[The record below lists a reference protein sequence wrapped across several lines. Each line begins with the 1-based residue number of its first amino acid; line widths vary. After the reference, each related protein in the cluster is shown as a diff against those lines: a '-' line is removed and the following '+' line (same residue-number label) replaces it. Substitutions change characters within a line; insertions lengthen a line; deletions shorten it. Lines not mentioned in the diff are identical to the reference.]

1 MDALIVASLALPLLL
16 ALLVAQPR
24 SRAVALSLAPWA
36 PLPALA
42 LALAAREPL
51 GLDLPDVLTGLQLG
65 VDDSGRVFL
74 LFTSLIWLAAG
85 GFARGWFADDP
96 RRARFMVFFLLTQ
109 AGNLGACLALDA
121 AGFYAFYAL
130 MSFAAYGL
138 VAHDG
143 DTAARRAGRV
153 YLVLAVAGEM
163 LILSGLLLALG
174 LAPDHPWAVACLVLG
189 FGVKV
194 GLPLLHVSLPLAYAA
209 APIPAAAVL
218 AGAMIKA
225 GVLGWLRFLPLGAAA
240 LPDSG
245 QLLMAT
251 GALMIVGGSVIG
263 LAQRQ
268 PGAILA
274 YSSVAQMGHFA
285 LGVGAG
291 LTAPALWPPI
301 AAALVV
307 YAAHHA
313 LAKAALFLGVGVV
326 ARHGASRAHLAGLTL
341 PALALAG
348 APFTSGML
356 AKLGLKSALAGLP
369 APWADALPLLLVA
382 GALGSALLMARL
394 LVQARETP
402 VVGDAPTALWAPW
415 LLALAGVAG
424 LTAGLAPFASW
435 SATLQPGALL
445 AALWP
450 VFAAL
455 ALTLAALK
463 LRLGAPRIPAGDLLV
478 PIERLLAAIVRLH
491 PPRAARAARVAG
503 TRDPSPA
510 APGIAPARVALRRCA
525 VVGAARGF
533 RVPADIL
540 RP

>member
-16 ALLVAQPR
+16 ALLVALPR
-24 SRAVALSLAPWA
+24 SRVVALNLAPLA
-36 PLPALA
+36 ALPALA

-51 GLDLPDVLTGLQLG
+51 LFDLPDVLTGLQLG
-65 VDDSGRVFL
+65 VDDTGRVFL

-85 GFARGWFADDP
+85 WHARGWLADDP
-96 RRARFMVFFLLTQ
+96 RRARFAVFFLLTQ

-138 VAHDG
+138 VAHDNN
-143 DTAARRAGRV
+143 AVARRAGRV

-174 LAPDHPWAVACLVLG
+174 LAPDHPWAVACLILG

-209 APIPAAAVL
+209 APAPAAAVL

-225 GVLGWLRFLPLGAAA
+225 GVLGWLRFLPLGDAA
-240 LPDSG
+240 LPDAG
-245 QLLMAT
+245 QLLMLA
-251 GALMIVGGSVIG
+251 GGVAIVGGSVIG
-263 LAQRQ
+263 LMQRE

-291 LTAPALWPPI
+291 LAVPALWPLV

-313 LAKAALFLGVGVV
+313 LAKAALFLGLGVV
-326 ARHGASRAHLAGLTL
+326 ARYGASPAHLAGLVL

-348 APFTSGML
+348 APFSSGML
-356 AKLGLKSALAGLP
+356 AKLGLKDALAGLP
-369 APWADALPLLLVA
+369 APWTDALPVLLAA
-382 GALGSALLMARL
+382 GALGTALLMARL
-394 LVQARETP
+394 VWRIREAPT
-402 VVGDAPTALWAPW
+402 VGDAPMMLWAPW
-415 LLALAGVAG
+415 LLTLAGVAG
-424 LTAGLAPFASW
+424 LTAGLAP
-435 SATLQPGALL
+435 SAGWTAALQPGALL
-445 AALWP
+445 AAVWP
-450 VFAAL
+450 ILAALALAAL
-455 ALTLAALK
+455 ALTLR
-463 LRLGAPRIPAGDLLV
+463 LRAPQLPPGDLLV
-478 PIERLLAAIVRLH
+478 PVERLLAAVVRRLAALH
-491 PPRAARAARVAG
+491 PPALPALPTRAARRPPRLESRLRAWPFAG
-503 TRDPSPA
+503 
-510 APGIAPARVALRRCA
+510 ALWLA
-525 VVGAARGF
+525 LLAGF
-533 RVPADIL
+533 AFLLTP
-540 RP
+540 

>member
-1 MDALIVASLALPLLL
+1 MDTLIVASLGVPLLL
-16 ALLVAQPR
+16 AALVALPR
-24 SRAVALSLAPWA
+24 SRAAALNLTPWA

-65 VDDSGRVFL
+65 VDDTGRVFL

-85 GFARGWFADDP
+85 WFARGWLVDDP
-96 RRARFMVFFLLTQ
+96 RRARFTVFFLLTQ

-143 DTAARRAGRV
+143 DTAAQRAGRV

-163 LILSGLLLALG
+163 LILSGLMLALG
-174 LAPDHPWAVACLVLG
+174 LTPDHPWAVACLVLG

-209 APIPAAAVL
+209 APAPAAAVL

-225 GVLGWLRFLPLGAAA
+225 GVLGWLRFLPLGDAA
-240 LPDSG
+240 LPDAG
-245 QLLMAT
+245 EMLMAA
-251 GALMIVGGSVIG
+251 GAVMIVGGSVIG
-263 LAQRQ
+263 LMQRQ

-291 LTAPALWPPI
+291 LAVPELWPLV
-301 AAALVV
+301 AAALIV

-313 LAKAALFLGVGVV
+313 LAKAALFLGLGVI
-326 ARHGASRAHLAGLTL
+326 ARHGAAPAHLAGLAL

-356 AKLGLKSALAGLP
+356 AKLGLKDALTGLP
-369 APWADALPLLLVA
+369 APWADVLPVLLAV
-382 GALGSALLMARL
+382 GALGTALLMARL
-394 LVQARETP
+394 LVRVREAPAAGETP
-402 VVGDAPTALWAPW
+402 ISLWAPW
-415 LLALAGVAG
+415 LLTLAGVAG
-424 LTAGLAPFASW
+424 LTAGLAPSVSW
-435 SATLQPGALL
+435 TTALQPGALL
-445 AALWP
+445 SAVWPILAAI
-450 VFAAL
+450 AL
-455 ALTLAALK
+455 ALAALK
-463 LRLGAPRIPAGDLLV
+463 LRLRAPQIPAGDLLV
-478 PIERLLAAIVRLH
+478 PVERLLAGGARRLALLR
-491 PPRAARAARVAG
+491 PPALPTVPTRAARRPPRLESRLRAWPFAG
-503 TRDPSPA
+503 
-510 APGIAPARVALRRCA
+510 ALWLA
-525 VVGAARGF
+525 LLAGF
-533 RVPADIL
+533 AFLLTP
-540 RP
+540 

>member
-1 MDALIVASLALPLLL
+1 MDTLIVASLAWPLAL
-16 ALLVAQPR
+16 ALLVALPR
-24 SRAVALSLAPWA
+24 SRALALKLAPWA

-42 LALAAREPL
+42 LALAARAPL
-51 GLDLPDVLTGLQLG
+51 LLELPDVLTGLQLG
-65 VDDSGRVFL
+65 VDDTGRVFL

-85 GFARGWFADDP
+85 WYARVWLADDP

-138 VAHDG
+138 VAHD
-143 DTAARRAGRV
+143 DNPAARRAGRV

-194 GLPLLHVSLPLAYAA
+194 GLPFLHVSLPLAYAA
-209 APIPAAAVL
+209 APAPAAAVL

-225 GVLGWLRFLPLGAAA
+225 GGLGWLRFLPLGDAA
-240 LPDSG
+240 LPDAG

-268 PGAILA
+268 AGAILA

-291 LTAPALWPPI
+291 LAAPGLWPLI

-313 LAKAALFLGVGVV
+313 LAKAALFIGLGVV
-326 ARHGASRAHLAGLTL
+326 ARHGASPAHLAGLAL

-356 AKLGLKSALAGLP
+356 AKLGLKDALAALP
-369 APWADALPLLLVA
+369 APWADALPLLLAV
-382 GALGSALLMARL
+382 GALGTALLMARL
-394 LVQARETP
+394 FWLIRTTP
-402 VVGDAPTALWAPW
+402 ATGEAPLTLWAPW
-415 LLALAGVAG
+415 LLTLAAVGG
-424 LTAGLAPFASW
+424 LTAGLAPSASW
-435 SATLQPGALL
+435 TAALQPAPLL

-450 VFAAL
+450 ILAAVAL
-455 ALTLAALK
+455 AAAAARLH
-463 LRLGAPRIPAGDLLV
+463 LRAPDIPAGDLLV
-478 PIERLLAAIVRLH
+478 PVERLLAAPARRLARLRPPLLPMLPAGGARRPPRLESRLRAWPFAGVLWLVLFALLVRLLS
-491 PPRAARAARVAG
+491 A
-503 TRDPSPA
+503 
-510 APGIAPARVALRRCA
+510 
-525 VVGAARGF
+525 
-533 RVPADIL
+533 
-540 RP
+540 

>member
-1 MDALIVASLALPLLL
+1 MDTLIVASLALPLLL
-16 ALLVAQPR
+16 AVLVALPR
-24 SRAVALSLAPWA
+24 SRAVALNLAPWA
-36 PLPALA
+36 PLPALI

-51 GLDLPDVLTGLQLG
+51 LLDLPDVLTGLQLG
-65 VDDSGRVFL
+65 LDDTGRMFL

-85 GFARGWFADDP
+85 WFVRGWLMDDP

-138 VAHDG
+138 VAHDN
-143 DTAARRAGRV
+143 DAPARRAGRI

-163 LILSGLLLALG
+163 LILTGLLLALG

-209 APIPAAAVL
+209 APAPAAAVL

-225 GVLGWLRFLPLGAAA
+225 GVLGWLRFLPLGDAA
-240 LPDSG
+240 LPDAG
-245 QLLMAT
+245 QLLMLA
-251 GALMIVGGSVIG
+251 GGVAIVGGSVIG
-263 LAQRQ
+263 LMQRQ

-285 LGVGAG
+285 LGVGAA
-291 LTAPALWPPI
+291 LAVPELWPLI

-313 LAKAALFLGVGVV
+313 LAKAALFLGLGVV
-326 ARHGASRAHLAGLTL
+326 ARHGASPAHLAGLAL

-356 AKLGLKSALAGLP
+356 AKLGLKDALAALP
-369 APWADALPLLLVA
+369 APWADALPVLLAV
-382 GALGSALLMARL
+382 GALGTALLMARL
-394 LVQARETP
+394 VWRVREAP
-402 VVGDAPTALWAPW
+402 IVGSAPAALWAPW
-415 LLALAGVAG
+415 LLTLAGVAG
-424 LTAGLAPFASW
+424 LTSGAAPSASW
-435 SATLQPGALL
+435 TTALQPGALL
-445 AALWP
+445 STLWPILAALI
-450 VFAAL
+450 
-455 ALTLAALK
+455 LTVAALK
-463 LRLGAPRIPAGDLLV
+463 LRLRAPQVPAGDLLV
-478 PIERLLAAIVRLH
+478 PVEHLLAGLARRLAPLRPPAPPSLPIRAALR
-491 PPRAARAARVAG
+491 PPRLESRLRAWPFAG
-503 TRDPSPA
+503 
-510 APGIAPARVALRRCA
+510 ALWLA
-525 VVGAARGF
+525 LLAGF
-533 RVPADIL
+533 AFLLTP
-540 RP
+540 

>member
-1 MDALIVASLALPLLL
+1 MDALIVASLALPLAL
-16 ALLVAQPR
+16 ALLVALPR
-24 SRAVALSLAPWA
+24 SRAAALALAPWA

-42 LALAAREPL
+42 LALAARAPL
-51 GLDLPDVLTGLQLG
+51 LLDLPDVLTGLQLG

-85 GFARGWFADDP
+85 WFARGWFADDP
-96 RRARFMVFFLLTQ
+96 RRARFTLFFLLTQ
-109 AGNLGACLALDA
+109 AGNLGVCLALDA

-153 YLVLAVAGEM
+153 YLVLTVAGEM

-174 LAPDHPWAVACLVLG
+174 LAPDHPWALACLVLG
-189 FGVKV
+189 FGAKI
-194 GLPLLHVSLPLAYAA
+194 GLPLMHVSLPLAYAA
-209 APIPAAAVL
+209 APAPAAAVL

-225 GVLGWLRFLPLGAAA
+225 GVLGWLRFLPLGDAA
-240 LPDSG
+240 LPDAG

-263 LAQRQ
+263 LAQRE

-285 LGVGAG
+285 LGAGAG
-291 LTAPALWPPI
+291 FAAPGLWPPI

-313 LAKAALFLGVGVV
+313 LAKTALFLGLGVV
-326 ARHGASRAHLAGLTL
+326 ARHGTSPARLAGLAL

-356 AKLGLKSALAGLP
+356 AKLGFKTALAALP
-369 APWADALPLLLVA
+369 APWAGALPALLAV
-382 GALGSALLMARL
+382 GALGTALLMARL
-394 LVQARETP
+394 FWLIRATP
-402 VVGDAPTALWAPW
+402 ATGAAPLTLWVPW
-415 LLALAGVAG
+415 LLALAAVAG
-424 LTAGLAPFASW
+424 LTAGLAPSANW
-435 SATLQPGALL
+435 SAALQPGALL

-450 VFAAL
+450 ILAAL
-455 ALTLAALK
+455 ALAGAALK
-463 LRLGAPRIPAGDLLV
+463 LHLRAPRIPAGDLLGSL
-478 PIERLLAAIVRLH
+478 ERLLAAFVRPPRPALPALPARPVLPTH
-491 PPRAARAARVAG
+491 AVRRPPRAEARLHAWTLAG
-503 TRDPSPA
+503 
-510 APGIAPARVALRRCA
+510 ALWLA
-525 VVGAARGF
+525 LLAGF
-533 RVPADIL
+533 AFL
-540 RP
+540 LAS

>member
-1 MDALIVASLALPLLL
+1 MDALILASLALPLLL
-16 ALLVAQPR
+16 ALLVALPR
-24 SRAVALSLAPWA
+24 SRAVALALAPGA
-36 PLPALA
+36 PLPALV

-51 GLDLPDVLTGLQLG
+51 LFDLPDVLTGLQLG
-65 VDDSGRVFL
+65 VDDTGRVFL

-85 GFARGWFADDP
+85 WFARGWLADDP
-96 RRARFMVFFLLTQ
+96 RRARFAVFFLLTQ
-109 AGNLGACLALDA
+109 AGNLGACLALDP

-194 GLPLLHVSLPLAYAA
+194 GLPLLHVSLPLAYVA
-209 APIPAAAVL
+209 APAPAAAVL
-218 AGAMIKA
+218 AGAIIKA
-225 GVLGWLRFLPLGAAA
+225 GLLGWLRFLPLGDAA
-240 LPDSG
+240 LPDAG
-245 QLLMAT
+245 QILMLA
-251 GALMIVGGSVIG
+251 GGVAIVGGSVIG
-263 LAQRQ
+263 LMQRE

-274 YSSVAQMGHFA
+274 YSSVSQMGHFM

-291 LTAPALWPPI
+291 LAAPELWPLI

-313 LAKAALFLGVGVV
+313 LAKAALFLGLGVV
-326 ARHGASRAHLAGLTL
+326 ARHGASFAHLAGLAL

-356 AKLGLKSALAGLP
+356 AKLGLKDALAALP
-369 APWADALPLLLVA
+369 APWGDALPALLAV
-382 GALGSALLMARL
+382 GALGTALLMARL
-394 LVQARETP
+394 LWRVREAP
-402 VVGDAPTALWAPW
+402 IVGDAPTALWMPW
-415 LLALAGVAG
+415 ALTLAGVAG
-424 LTAGLAPFASW
+424 LTAGLAPSASW
-435 SATLQPGALL
+435 TAALQPDALL

-450 VFAAL
+450 ILAAL
-455 ALTLAALK
+455 ALAAAALK
-463 LRLGAPRIPAGDLLV
+463 LRLRAPQLPAGDLLV
-478 PIERLLAAIVRLH
+478 PVERLFTALARRLA
-491 PPRAARAARVAG
+491 PPRFPALPTLPTRAARRPPRLESRLRAWPLAG
-503 TRDPSPA
+503 
-510 APGIAPARVALRRCA
+510 ALWLA
-525 VVGAARGF
+525 LLAGL
-533 RVPADIL
+533 IL
-540 RP
+540 LLGR